1 MIQQLIHFEWLPF
14 RKKWSF
20 YAMLLVF
27 LLLGIAVTSNAN
39 FPMREVY
46 KNAPFT
52 INLIVAMFCQVNILS
67 VTILAA
73 QVLLREQD
81 ASFQQILY
89 ATPLNK
95 NAWMI
100 SRVIIIFL
108 LSSLLFLFL
117 LIGFGLGHLM
127 IATKKEA
134 LGPFNIWYY
143 LQPYLLFGLPG
154 ILFCIALVC
163 SVGWFSKNKLM
174 IYMAG
179 LFVYILYV
187 MAAIFSNSPL
197 LAKASPVSDAAMS
210 LSAKLDPFGASA
222 FFEQTKNWSVL
233 QRNSSLLT
241 LSGNMLFNRLLWLVF
256 SVSILICC
264 FRFFKFSLAPK
275 KEKRK
280 ADSSKDVFIK
290 KSVDYAPPLPD
301 TKKHRLQTIGSF
313 VRLDLKSMVKGIPF
327 KLMLLIWIFL
337 LGMEIYSDLDAGIRL
352 PQRYAGTTL
361 MVNNI
366 IQTIPFFC
374 LMCIVFFSNEII
386 WRSKNAGI
394 DSLENSSPA
403 NTSVVFIS
411 KLISLSAIPILL
423 VTVSIVTGIVFQ
435 LSNQY
440 PHIDIVRYL
449 SLYYFIA
456 LPMFCSLV
464 IIMSIQAMLKN
475 KYIGITAAAAF
486 VLLCYTS
493 IGNIFGLNHP
503 LFQPG
508 KAFSER
514 LSEIAG
520 SSAYKWSFG
529 WNMMYAGAIAILF
542 ASVASATW
550 NRISSRKMNYRFNKP
565 IAGVA
570 LLVALFAGGYI
581 FYQENVLQKNK
592 DQKYRDHWQFEYEK
606 KYRPYTSMSQPM
618 IIAVTTT
625 IDLFPDKNS
634 YKIKGTY
641 TLQNQTNQPIDSFL
655 IYSDKAIH
663 LDSMI
668 VNNASLIKKDEEFG
682 HYLYRLKKPLAVA
695 DSFNID
701 FSCSYQWSP
710 FAALQSF
717 NAIVDNGAFIRISNY
732 YPLLGYQAGNELE
745 DEKKRTGYKL
755 PANTARLSLQDSSSG
770 NKDFIRLDI
779 LVSTSSNQ
787 TAIAVGELQKQWTSK
802 GRNYFHYKTSRTVP
816 FRFAV
821 SSAEYAVKKSV
832 YKGRSFEVFYHPA
845 HPENVDR
852 LMETAKK
859 TINYC
864 EENFGPYPFQSV
876 RFAEVSS
883 FTSGFAATAY
893 PATIFM
899 TEHMVFHSKLNTR
912 YGSDVINELS
922 AHELS
927 HQWWGGAPL
936 YPADKVGSRLLTET
950 LAMYTEMMMNKKES
964 NEQSVIDMVKMHRG
978 LYFSDRS
985 MTIEKPLFIQEPQH
999 VYLAYS
1005 KGLICMYQ
1013 LYLLIGEKKINHVL
1027 KQVLQQHAYPL
1038 KAASSL
1044 DFLQQLYTVCTPGQI
1059 EKIDA
1064 LFKHIITHEAAI
1076 EKVSSKNISINQH
1089 LISLE
1094 ATVLQFNEDGK
1105 GGRTAI
1111 PFTDSVDI
1119 AIYTE
1124 GKKEFY
1130 RVPVVNNK
1138 INASLYLSSKPVKAE
1153 LDPFVKLMEANVED
1167 NVKQLK

>member
-1 MIQQLIHFEWLPF
+1 MIQQLVLFEWLPF
-14 RKKWSF
+14 KKKWSF
-20 YAMLLVF
+20 YAMLFGF
-27 LLLGIAVTSNAN
+27 LLLGIVVTSNAN

-52 INLIVAMFCQVNILS
+52 INLIVALFCQVNILS

-73 QVLLREQD
+73 QVLLRERD
-81 ASFQQILY
+81 ANFQEILY
-89 ATPLNK
+89 ATPINK

-100 SRVIIIFL
+100 SRVMIIFL

-117 LIGFGLGHLM
+117 VIGFGLGHLM
-127 IATKKEA
+127 MSTKKGE
-134 LGPFNIWYY
+134 LGPFNVWYY

-154 ILFCIALVC
+154 IIFCIALVC

-187 MAAIFSNSPL
+187 MAAVFSNSPL
-197 LAKASPVSDAAMS
+197 LAKASPVSDAAMA

-222 FFEQTKNWSVL
+222 FFEQTKNWSVH
-233 QRNSSLLT
+233 QRNSSLLS
-241 LSGNMLFNRLLWLVF
+241 LSGNMLFNRLLWLGV
-256 SVSILICC
+256 SVSILIFCL
-264 FRFFKFSLAPK
+264 RFFKFSLARK

-280 ADSSKDVFIK
+280 ADISNDVFIK
-290 KSVDYAPPLPD
+290 KFDAYAPPTPG
-301 TKKHRLQTIGSF
+301 TKEHRLQTLVGF
-313 VRLDLKSMVKGIPF
+313 LRLDLKSMVKGIPF
-327 KLMLLIWIFL
+327 KLMLLICVFL

-366 IQTIPFFC
+366 IKTIPFFC

-386 WRSKNAGI
+386 WRSKNAGV

-403 NTSVVFIS
+403 NTSVIFIS
-411 KLISLSAIPILL
+411 KLISVSAIPVLL
-423 VTVSIVTGIVFQ
+423 VTVSIVTGIIFQ
-435 LSNQY
+435 LFHQY
-440 PHIDIVRYL
+440 PQIDMLRYL

-464 IIMSIQAMLKN
+464 IIMSIQAMIKN
-475 KYIGITAAAAF
+475 KYIGISAAAAF
-486 VLLCYTS
+486 VLLCYT
-493 IGNIFGLNHP
+493 IMGNLLGLNHP
-503 LFQPG
+503 IFQPG

-514 LSEIAG
+514 LSEMAG
-520 SSAYKWSFG
+520 SAAYHWSFG
-529 WNMMYAGAIAILF
+529 WNMLYAV
-542 ASVASATW
+542 SVAVILALVACTTG
-550 NRISSRKMNYRFNKP
+550 SRKPKYRFNKP

-570 LLVALFAGGYI
+570 LVMTLFSGGYLV
-581 FYQENVLQKNK
+581 YQENVLQKSK
-592 DQKYRDHWQFEYEK
+592 GQKYREHWQVEYEK
-606 KYRPYTSMSQPM
+606 KFRPYASMLQPM

-625 IDLFPDKNS
+625 IDLFPEKNS

-641 TLQNQTNQPIDSFL
+641 TLQNQTNRPIDSFL
-655 IYSDKAIH
+655 VYLNKDIR

-668 VNNASLIKKDEEFG
+668 VSNASLIKRDAEFG

-710 FAALQSF
+710 FSKLQPF
-717 NAIVDNGAFIRISNY
+717 NAIVDNGTFIRISNY
-732 YPLLGYQAGNELE
+732 YPVLGYQAGNELQ

-755 PANTARLSLQDSSSG
+755 PAGTALLPLEDSSSG
-770 NKDFIRLDI
+770 NKDFIRLDMQ
-779 LVSTSSNQ
+779 VSTSSRQ
-787 TAIAVGELQKQWTSK
+787 TAIAVGELQKQWSSK
-802 GRNYFHYKTSRTVP
+802 GRNYFHYKTGRAVP

-845 HPENVDR
+845 HFENVNR

-859 TINYC
+859 TIDFC
-864 EENFGPYPFQSV
+864 EENFSPYPFQSV

-883 FTSGFAATAY
+883 HTSGFAATSY

-899 TEHMVFHSKLNTR
+899 TEHMLFHSRLNTGS
-912 YGSDVINELS
+912 GSDVINELS

-927 HQWWGGAPL
+927 HQWWGGALL

-950 LAMYTEMMMNKKES
+950 LAMYTEMMMNKRQS

-985 MTIEKPLFIQEPQH
+985 LDIEKPLYLQEPQH
-999 VYLAYS
+999 IYLAYS
-1005 KGLICMYQ
+1005 KGMVCMYQ
-1013 LYLLIGEKKINHVL
+1013 LYLLIGEKKINHTL
-1027 KQVLQQHAYPL
+1027 KQLLQRHAYPL

-1044 DFLQQLYTVCTPGQI
+1044 DFLQQLYMVCTPGEM
-1059 EKIDA
+1059 EKINA
-1064 LFKHIITHEAAI
+1064 LFKQITTHEAAI
-1076 EKVSSKNISINQH
+1076 EKAGSKKISIRQY
-1089 LISLE
+1089 LITLE
-1094 ATVLQFNEDGK
+1094 ATVRQFNEDGK
-1105 GGRTAI
+1105 GDRTAV

-1119 AIYTE
+1119 AFYTE
-1124 GKKEFY
+1124 GKKELHRF
-1130 RVPVVNNK
+1130 PVVNNK
-1138 INASLYLSSKPVKAE
+1138 INVSFNLSSRPLKAE
-1153 LDPFVKLMEANVED
+1153 LDPLVKLLEADVED
-1167 NVKQLK
+1167 NIKVFN